1 MRTATWARPPAPE
14 VRATLAHDP
23 AATPCWCGR
32 CHAHRCTVAWR
43 ALTTPTPPGAGSM
56 SDPDGYGPDG
66 GHLVDPGG
74 TGQGR
79 WLADRGGMW
88 REGIGTRTRKDF
100 LR

>member
-1 MRTATWARPPAPE
+1 MTTMTATWARPPAPE

-23 AATPCWCGR
+23 AATPCWCDT
-32 CHAHRCTVAWR
+32 CHTTRRTVAR
-43 ALTTPTPPGAGSM
+43 RTLTTPTG
-56 SDPDGYGPDG
+56 DF